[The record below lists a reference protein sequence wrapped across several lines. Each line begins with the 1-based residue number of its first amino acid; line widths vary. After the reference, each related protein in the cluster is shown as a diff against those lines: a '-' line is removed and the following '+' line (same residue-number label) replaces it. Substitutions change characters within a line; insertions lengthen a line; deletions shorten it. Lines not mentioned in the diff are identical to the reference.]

1 MKYLSFRSWCHW
13 RAKVIQ
19 VPNVDFRLI
28 STRRNK
34 ICLEDKFF
42 KILAFIQKCR
52 YYIMNTFHLK
62 TTAISGLL
70 ETGWCPELSLVL
82 CACHFQQWSRHSLQ
96 PWSLL
101 DRRGWRCRSRLRQW
115 GRQMGGRLRPFHKD
129 PRPVCG
135 ICGWSAHDEQM
146 HSRERV
152 NKRSVLSS
160 SGDLWEEEK
169 LPHDFMSSD
178 GSLKSSS
185 KNSRDALVLKEAS
198 SCWADVPAEVRDG
211 TL

>member
-1 MKYLSFRSWCHW
+1 MKYLSFRSWCHR

-19 VPNVDFRLI
+19 VPNIDFRLV

-34 ICLEDKFF
+34 ICLEDTFLIFF
-42 KILAFIQKCR
+42 NHPPQKIRKCR
-52 YYIMNTFHLK
+52 HCITNTFHLP
-62 TTAISGLL
+62 
-70 ETGWCPELSLVL
+70 EMGWCPELSLVL
-82 CACHFQQWSRHSLQ
+82 CACHSQQWSRHSLQ
-96 PWSLL
+96 PWSSL
-101 DRRGWRCRSRLRQW
+101 DHTGWRCRSRLRQW
-115 GRQMGGRLRPFHKD
+115 GRQMVDCLHPLHKD

-135 ICGWSAHDEQM
+135 ICGEIPQNAYDEQA
-146 HSRERV
+146 HSKERV

-160 SGDLWEEEK
+160 LGDLWEEEK
-169 LPHDFMSSD
+169 LPHDFMSRD

-198 SCWADVPAEVRDG
+198 SCWAEVPAEVNDK